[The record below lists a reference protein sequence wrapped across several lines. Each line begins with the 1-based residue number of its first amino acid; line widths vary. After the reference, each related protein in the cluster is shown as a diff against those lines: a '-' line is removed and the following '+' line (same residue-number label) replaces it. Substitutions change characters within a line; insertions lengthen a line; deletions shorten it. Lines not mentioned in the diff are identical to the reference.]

1 MIQEMIY
8 KALEHRFQAN
18 IDEAEATIEIYFNN
32 PVGIGEHPQ
41 HLNEIKNHIDIISK
55 NEGRLDILTKYFSD
69 YHESRG
75 NE

>member
-32 PVGIGEHPQ
+32 PVGIG
-41 HLNEIKNHIDIISK
+41 LLKYISK
-55 NEGRLDILTKYFSD
+55 NEGRLDILLKYFSD
-69 YHESRG
+69 YNESRG